1 MQWQRE
7 NFIISDEHSAVD
19 LDFVEAM
26 LRSSYWAPDRPRP
39 VIEAAIQGS
48 IPFSLFDGTLPIG
61 FARAVTDNATFAWIA
76 DVMITPA
83 YRGQGLGQ
91 WLIQCVLE
99 HPSIA
104 STATQ
109 LLRTRDAHR
118 LYEKFGFE
126 VVESMGR
133 KP

>member
-7 NFIISDEHSAVD
+7 NFIISDAHSAVD

-26 LRSSYWAPDRPRP
+26 LRSNYWAPDRPRP
-39 VIEAAIQGS
+39 VIEAAIRGS
-48 IPFSLFDGTLPIG
+48 IPFSLFDGEQSVG
-61 FARAVTDNATFAWIA
+61 FARAVTDRATFAWIA
-76 DVMITPA
+76 DVMIAPA
-83 YRGQGLGQ
+83 YRGQGLGK

-99 HPSIA
+99 HPAIA

-109 LLRTRDAHR
+109 LLRTRDAHG
-118 LYEKFGFE
+118 LYTKFGFE